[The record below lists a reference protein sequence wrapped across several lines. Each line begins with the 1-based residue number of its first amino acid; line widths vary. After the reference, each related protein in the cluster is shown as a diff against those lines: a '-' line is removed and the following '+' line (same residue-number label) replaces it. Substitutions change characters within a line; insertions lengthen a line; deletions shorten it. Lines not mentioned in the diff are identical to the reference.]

1 MQYAGCFVLRTTNS
15 ALFHQ
20 QNIILFFIIRS
31 RISSFNLH
39 IPPYEALFESNV
51 RHVYSANADSTHAKG
66 ANE

>member
-1 MQYAGCFVLRTTNS
+1 MQD
-15 ALFHQ
+15 ALFYELQIVHFFINK
-20 QNIILFFIIRS
+20 NIILFFIFRL

-51 RHVYSANADSTHAKG
+51 RHVYSANADSTNAKG